1 MIKIAVCDDDM
12 NFLLTTMKYLLA
24 RAIKSADIQAKVT
37 FFNNEKKLLHEFEMS
52 NIYDIVILDIDMPL
66 INGKE
71 LAQKLRDIDSEF
83 CLAFMSAYREE
94 VFVTIPLGISA
105 FIPKDFDRDAC
116 LSALVK
122 LFKDYSKKQPDNTFW
137 EIIDDGLT
145 VTRRISLNNIFYI
158 QCNNG
163 NIVLH
168 THLDSFILTERVFEK
183 ITQKLISQGFYRS
196 HRNYIVNVSKIYE
209 VLDKEIV
216 MSNEEHLPIS
226 KRNRKGLFKEMA
238 GVVSE
243 KVGK

>member
-24 RAIKSADIQAKVT
+24 RAIKLADIQAKVKL
-37 FFNNEKKLLHEFEMS
+37 FNNGKKLLHEFETS
-52 NIYDIVILDIDMPL
+52 NVYDIVILDIDMPS

-83 CLAFMSAYREE
+83 CLAFMSAYKEE
-94 VFVTIPLGISA
+94 VFVTIPLRISA
-105 FIPKDFDRDAC
+105 FIPKDFDRDTC

-122 LFKDYSKKQPDNTFW
+122 LFMDYSKKQPDNTFW
-137 EIIDDGLT
+137 EIIDDGVT

-158 QCNNG
+158 QYNDG
-163 NIVLH
+163 NVVLH
-168 THLDSFILTERVFEK
+168 THSDSFILTERIFEK
-183 ITQKLISQGFYRS
+183 IASKYIPNGFYRT

-216 MSNEEHLPIS
+216 MNNGKLLPIS
-226 KRNRKGLFKEMA
+226 KRNRKGLFKELA
-238 GVVSE
+238 GVISE
-243 KVGK
+243 KAGE